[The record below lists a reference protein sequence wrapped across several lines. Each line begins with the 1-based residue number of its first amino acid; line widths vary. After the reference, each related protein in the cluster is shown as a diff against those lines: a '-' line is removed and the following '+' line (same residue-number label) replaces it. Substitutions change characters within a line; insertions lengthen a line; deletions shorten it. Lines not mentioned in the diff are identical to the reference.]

1 MLVSNIGIKSRILQ
15 RSKLREIRLENV
27 STLRNT
33 DRFCMPSIVDILLSL
48 VVFHINTKPLLQV
61 LSLVLVFKY
70 YLSIFGNAFNGKTD
84 WSFSTIIWQRHLL
97 HIRGLLDLGISDF
110 VWFNLALD
118 IHFIINKLTSAV
130 SDMLLLQDIVFG
142 ISEGLVGLI
151 PALCLIPLVR
161 NSDSEELFVGLGRW
175 VVTNDD
181 ELSLLIV
188 FLVVNGAF
196 DNRVIL

>member
-70 YLSIFGNAFNGKTD
+70 
-84 WSFSTIIWQRHLL
+84 
-97 HIRGLLDLGISDF
+97 
-110 VWFNLALD
+110 
-118 IHFIINKLTSAV
+118 
-130 SDMLLLQDIVFG
+130 
-142 ISEGLVGLI
+142 
-151 PALCLIPLVR
+151 
-161 NSDSEELFVGLGRW
+161 
-175 VVTNDD
+175 
-181 ELSLLIV
+181 
-188 FLVVNGAF
+188 
-196 DNRVIL
+196 